1 MSYVNVAIDKN
12 RILNHLELI
21 RKKRCVLDL
30 SDASRDLL
38 CRAGHIELQLTDKC
52 CLNCPNCHFRGLG
65 DKEIPFEL
73 LDNIVRF
80 IKPKAIT
87 IAGGGEPTIYPN
99 FDKAV
104 LKLAKIP
111 GVKIGLITNGVVVPS
126 GLWRKCIDWVRVSV
140 YSVEDGKYSGM
151 SSELYWKVLDNVEF
165 YLRHC
170 VEIPHVGVH
179 FLFYRRNMKDIIP
192 FIKDVYLRYKDDV
205 RLLDRLHI
213 QFKPAFLMSRP
224 TQLTREIHEENIS
237 FLPDKEQLVI
247 LLNDLED
254 EFRKHKGLEYFLG
267 RKSNIGLFSQLVNG
281 GLDRLINVTNPNSIF
296 VKDLDECF
304 VCLAYQL
311 IAPDGYMYP
320 CLTLA
325 EYRLH
330 KLSICNV
337 ADLPNYNGNTIDNFR
352 KMKSE
357 WCNSL
362 FCRNWEHNKIIR
374 RYLDGLFDFSASSD
388 NFF

>member
-1 MSYVNVAIDKN
+1 MVYVNVATDKN
-12 RILNHLELI
+12 RILNHLKLI
-21 RKKRCVLDL
+21 RKKREALDL
-30 SDASRDLL
+30 LSANNNLL
-38 CRAGHIELQLTDKC
+38 CQAGHIELQLTDKC

-65 DKEIPFEL
+65 DKEIPFEF
-73 LDNIVRF
+73 LDNIARF

-87 IAGGGEPTIYPN
+87 IAGGGEPTLYPN
-99 FDKAV
+99 FNRAV

-111 GVKIGLITNGVVVPS
+111 EVKIGLITNGVIIPD
-126 GLWRKCIDWVRVSV
+126 GLWRRCVDWVRVSV

-151 SSELYWKVLDNVEF
+151 NAELYWKVLNNIEF
-165 YLRHC
+165 YLKRC
-170 VEIPHVGVH
+170 MEIPHIGIH
-179 FLFYRRNMKDIIP
+179 FLFYRKNVPNIIP
-192 FIKDVYLRYKDDV
+192 FIKDVYFRYKDDS
-205 RLLDRLHI
+205 RSLGRLHV

-224 TQLTREIHEENIS
+224 TQLTRELHEENIS
-237 FLPDKEQLVI
+237 FLPNKEQLVVFWD
-247 LLNDLED
+247 NLED
-254 EFRKHKGLEYFLG
+254 EFRRHKGLEGFL
-267 RKSNIGLFSQLVNG
+267 RKKSNIGLFPQLING
-281 GLDRLINVTNPNSIF
+281 GLDRLINITNSNSVF
-296 VKDLDECF
+296 VKNLDECF

-311 IAPDGYMYP
+311 IAPDGFMYP

-330 KLSICNV
+330 ELSVCNV
-337 ADLPNYNGNTIDNFR
+337 ADLPNCSGDAIDDFR

-374 RYLDGLFDFSASSD
+374 KYLDGLFNFSTSNN

>member
-1 MSYVNVAIDKN
+1 MVYANIATDKK

-21 RKKRCVLDL
+21 RKKRDVLNSPDVNKE
-30 SDASRDLL
+30 LL
-38 CRAGHIELQLTDKC
+38 CQAGHIELQLTDRC
-52 CLNCPNCHFRGLG
+52 CLNCPNCHFRRLG

-73 LDNIVRF
+73 LDNISRF

-87 IAGGGEPTIYPN
+87 IAGGGEPTLYPS

-111 GVKIGLITNGVVVPS
+111 NVKIGLITNGVVIPD

-140 YSVEDGKYSGM
+140 YSVEDEKYAGRKA
-151 SSELYWKVLDNVEF
+151 ELYWKVLDNIEF
-165 YLRHC
+165 YLKHC

-179 FLFYRRNMKDIIP
+179 FLFYRKNMLDIIP
-192 FIKDVYLRYKDDV
+192 FIKEVYLRYKN
-205 RLLDRLHI
+205 DRNALERMHV

-224 TQLTREIHEENIS
+224 TRLTQKIHEENIA
-237 FLPDKEQLVI
+237 FLPDKEQLAT
-247 LLNDLED
+247 LLTNLKY
-254 EFRKHKGLEYFLG
+254 EFRRCEGLEYFLG
-267 RKSNIGLFSQLVNG
+267 RKSNISLFSQLING
-281 GLDRLINVTNPNSIF
+281 GLNRLIDITNPGDSF
-296 VKDLDECF
+296 DEKLDECF

-311 IAPDGYMYP
+311 VAPDGYMYP

-330 KLSICNV
+330 ELSICNI
-337 ADLPNYNGNTIDNFR
+337 ADLPNCNNNAMNDFR
-352 KMKSE
+352 KMRSE

-362 FCRNWEHNKIIR
+362 FCRSWEHNKIVKK
-374 RYLDGLFDFSASSD
+374 YLDGSFDFRVSD
-388 NFF
+388 DSFF

>member
-1 MSYVNVAIDKN
+1 MIYANIATDKN

-21 RKKRCVLDL
+21 RKKRIVLD
-30 SDASRDLL
+30 SPDANKGLL
-38 CRAGHIELQLTDKC
+38 CQAGHIELQLTDKC

-73 LDNIVRF
+73 LDNITRF

-87 IAGGGEPTIYPN
+87 IAGGGEPTLYPS
-99 FDKAV
+99 FDNAV

-111 GVKIGLITNGVVVPS
+111 NVKIGLITNGVIIPE

-140 YSVEDGKYSGM
+140 YSVEDGKYSGRNA
-151 SSELYWKVLDNVEF
+151 ELYWKVLGNIEF
-165 YLRHC
+165 YLKHC

-179 FLFYRRNMKDIIP
+179 FLFYRNNMLDIIP
-192 FIKDVYLRYKDDV
+192 FVKEVYSRYKNDS
-205 RLLDRLHI
+205 RALERMHI

-224 TQLTREIHEENIS
+224 TQLTRKLHEENIS
-237 FLPDKEQLVI
+237 FLPDKEQLI
-247 LLNDLED
+247 ALLSNLKD
-254 EFRKHKGLEYFLG
+254 EFRRCEGLEYFLG
-267 RKSNIGLFSQLVNG
+267 RKSNIGLFTQLING
-281 GLDRLINVTNPNSIF
+281 GLSRLINITNPSNTFIE
-296 VKDLDECF
+296 KLDECF

-330 KLSICNV
+330 ELSICNI
-337 ADLPNYNGNTIDNFR
+337 ADLPNCNNNAINNFR
-352 KMKSE
+352 KMRSE
-357 WCNSL
+357 CCNSL
-362 FCRNWEHNKIIR
+362 FCRNWEHNKIVGG
-374 RYLDGLFDFSASSD
+374 YLDGLCHFGVSGD

>member
-1 MSYVNVAIDKN
+1 MVYANVATDKN

-21 RKKRCVLDL
+21 RKKRISLD
-30 SDASRDLL
+30 SPDVNRGLL
-38 CRAGHIELQLTDKC
+38 CQSGHIELQLTDKC
-52 CLNCPNCHFRGLG
+52 CLNCPGCHFRGLG

-73 LDNIVRF
+73 LDNIARF

-87 IAGGGEPTIYPN
+87 IAGGGEPTLYPK
-99 FDKAV
+99 FDNAV

-111 GVKIGLITNGVVVPS
+111 NVKIGLITNGVIIPD

-140 YSVEDGKYSGM
+140 YSIEDGKYSGR
-151 SSELYWKVLDNVEF
+151 SAELYWKVLGNIEF
-165 YLRHC
+165 YLKHC

-179 FLFYRRNMKDIIP
+179 FLFYRRNMSDIIP
-192 FIKDVYLRYKDDV
+192 FIREVYLRYKDDS
-205 RLLDRLHI
+205 RALERMHI

-224 TQLTREIHEENIS
+224 TQLTQALHEENIN
-237 FLPDKEQLVI
+237 FLPNEEQLIV
-247 LLNDLED
+247 LLGNLKD
-254 EFRKHKGLEYFLG
+254 EFRRCEGLEYFLR
-267 RKSNIGLFSQLVNG
+267 RKSNMGLFSQLING
-281 GLDRLINVTNPNSIF
+281 GLNRLINITNPSNVF
-296 VKDLDECF
+296 VESLDECS

-330 KLSICNV
+330 ELSICHI
-337 ADLPNYNGNTIDNFR
+337 ADLPNYNSNAINNFR

-357 WCNSL
+357 CCNSL
-362 FCRNWEHNKIIR
+362 FCRNWEHNKIVKK
-374 RYLDGLFDFSASSD
+374 YLDRPFNLDVSND

>member
-1 MSYVNVAIDKN
+1 MIYANVATDKN

-21 RKKRCVLDL
+21 KRKKNALDS
-30 SDASRDLL
+30 SDANSSLL
-38 CRAGHIELQLTDKC
+38 CQTGHLELQLTDKC
-52 CLNCPNCHFRGLG
+52 YLNCPNCHFRGLG

-87 IAGGGEPTIYPN
+87 IAGGGEPTLYPN
-99 FDKAV
+99 FDKAIIM
-104 LKLAKIP
+104 LAKIP
-111 GVKIGLITNGVVVPS
+111 NVKIGLITNGVIIPD

-140 YSVEDGKYSGM
+140 YSIEDEKYAGRNA
-151 SSELYWKVLDNVEF
+151 ELYWKVLGNIEF
-165 YLRHC
+165 YLKHC
-170 VEIPHVGVH
+170 VEIPHIGVH
-179 FLFYRRNMKDIIP
+179 FLFYRNNMPDVIP
-192 FIKDVYLRYKDDV
+192 FIKEVYLKYRNDSKALE
-205 RLLDRLHI
+205 RIHI

-224 TQLTREIHEENIS
+224 TQLTQVLHEENIS
-237 FLPDKEQLVI
+237 FLPEKEQLIV
-247 LLNDLED
+247 LLSNLED
-254 EFRKHKGLEYFLG
+254 EFKLCEGFEYFLKK
-267 RKSNIGLFSQLVNG
+267 KSNVGLFFQLIDG
-281 GLDRLINVTNPNSIF
+281 GLSSLINITNPSNVF
-296 VKDLDECF
+296 VKNLDECF
-304 VCLAYQL
+304 ICLAYQL

-330 KLSICNV
+330 ELSICNI
-337 ADLPNYNGNTIDNFR
+337 ADLMNYDGNLINNFR

-357 WCNSL
+357 CCNSL

-374 RYLDGLFDFSASSD
+374 SYLDGLCDFAASND